1 MEPVAAP
8 YGSVVFHSELW
19 IKGCRMVRKPKPTDI
34 VAVKVRMREALRQSL
49 EFEAKR
55 RDISL
60 NKEIERRLEKSF
72 ELAANAVIYSW
83 IADAAVDEAYARI
96 GLRKPS
102 DMIDLIKAKLGDEA
116 ANEFAA
122 GLADSAARKERFN
135 E

>member
-1 MEPVAAP
+1 MA
-8 YGSVVFHSELW
+8 
-19 IKGCRMVRKPKPTDI
+19 RKTKPTDI
-34 VAVKVRMREALRQSL
+34 VAVKVRMREALRQLL
-49 EFEAKR
+49 ESEAKR

-72 ELAANAVIYSW
+72 ELAANAIIYSL
-83 IADAAVDEAYARI
+83 IADAAVDEAYAQI

-122 GLADSAARKERFN
+122 GLAELRGTKGAVQ
-135 E
+135 